1 MNTDPQPASGAEAET
16 PTCFRHAGR
25 ETYVRC
31 TRCDRP
37 ICPECMRVAAVGHQ
51 CVECVKEGSRTVRE
65 PRTVFGGRVTTTPVV
80 TYTLI
85 AVNVVVFF
93 LQYAATNVEGRYG
106 LWPPAVAD
114 GQYERLLTSAF
125 LHYGPVH
132 LLFNMWALYTV
143 GQPLERWLGRL
154 RFGILYVLSAFG
166 GSVCALLFAP
176 LNTNTAGASG
186 AVFGLFAAIF
196 VVARRMRFDARGI
209 AVVIGLNLLI
219 TFTFPS
225 ISWQGH
231 VGGLVTGAVLAYAY
245 AYAPR
250 DRQKPI
256 QIGATVTVA
265 AVFLALVVL
274 RVSQLTNQLNAT

>member
-1 MNTDPQPASGAEAET
+1 
-16 PTCFRHAGR
+16 
-25 ETYVRC
+25 
-31 TRCDRP
+31 
-37 ICPECMRVAAVGHQ
+37 MRVASVGHQ
-51 CVECVKEGSRTVRE
+51 CVECVKEGNRAVRA
-65 PRTVFGGRVTTTPVV
+65 PRTVFGGRVSTTPVV

-93 LQYAATNVEGRYG
+93 LQDSAVEARYG
-106 LWPPAVAD
+106 LLPPAVAD

-125 LHYGPVH
+125 LHYGIVH
-132 LLFNMWALYTV
+132 LLFNMWALYMV
-143 GQPLERWLGRL
+143 GQPLEMWLGRL
-154 RFGILYVLSAFG
+154 RFAVLYVLSALG
-166 GSVCALLFAP
+166 GSVCALLFAS

-219 TFTFPS
+219 TFTIPG

-231 VGGLVTGAVLAYAY
+231 LGGLVTGAVLAFAY

-256 QIGATVTVA
+256 QLGATVAVA
-265 AVFLALVVL
+265 ALFLALIVI
-274 RVSQLTNQLNAT
+274 RVGQLTTQLSIT

>member
-1 MNTDPQPASGAEAET
+1 MNTDPQPPSGAEADK
-16 PTCFRHAGR
+16 PTCYRHSER

-37 ICPECMRVAAVGHQ
+37 ICPDCMREAAVGHQ
-51 CVECVKEGSRTVRE
+51 CVDCVKEGNRTVRA

-85 AVNVVVFF
+85 AVNVVAFF
-93 LQYAATNVEGRYG
+93 LQYAGSDVEGRYG

-114 GQYERLLTSAF
+114 GQYERLVTSAF

-132 LLFNMWALYTV
+132 LLFNMWALYMV
-143 GQPLERWLGRL
+143 GQPLEQWLGRL
-154 RFGILYVLSAFG
+154 RFAVLYLLSALG

-196 VVARRMRFDARGI
+196 VVSRRMRFDARGI

-231 VGGLVTGAVLAYAY
+231 VGGLVTGALLAYAY

-250 DRQKPI
+250 NRQELV
-256 QIGATVTVA
+256 QLGATVALA
-265 AVFLALVVL
+265 AAFLVL
-274 RVSQLTNQLNAT
+274 IAVRVGQLTT